1 MPGKQT
7 NTPNESQLHKKIKSQ
22 PQKNWRLHKV
32 GITCDK
38 YTEANF
44 SLNLQRRHTIIK
56 FHQCAWSTVW
66 DEMWMNTTFLLPF
79 ILCTSRTECLKIKIL
94 WIKVSPLKLY
104 RNNELSTLSS
114 AHCKTCR
121 GNLSYSRLATAKLLE
136 AVLTSMKLGLSL
148 FLQLND
154 GSVHSCISSLCTR
167 WHPWCVWPV
176 TIRRGFNISISWKSQ
191 QSSDTRTETGI
202 LCSG

>member
-1 MPGKQT
+1 M
-7 NTPNESQLHKKIKSQ
+7 LH
-22 PQKNWRLHKV
+22 LV
-32 GITCDK
+32 GILFPHIHRSKFFCQTSVC
-38 YTEANF
+38 THTQLSNF
-44 SLNLQRRHTIIK
+44 TSLHEVLSRMKCGI
-56 FHQCAWSTVW
+56 
-66 DEMWMNTTFLLPF
+66 NTTFLLPF
-79 ILCTSRTECLKIKIL
+79 ILCTSCTECVKIKIL
-94 WIKVSPLKLY
+94 WIKVSLLKLY
-104 RNNELSTLSS
+104 RNNEFSSISS
-114 AHCKTCR
+114 AYGKTCR

-154 GSVHSCISSLCTR
+154 GSVHSCMSSLCTR

-191 QSSDTRTETGI
+191 QSWDTRTETGI